1 MTQLSSS
8 KTSVDHTAIHGLP
21 IQQRIDWLIDRAH
34 QHALAF
40 QSPEAWLARS
50 RYLAQHPTAIAAF
63 SCMDGRINIPVV
75 TKTPHGVMMPF
86 RNLGGQF
93 NLGWPYLGEV
103 LSEQVQRVMR
113 EGRRTLA
120 LLTYHFSKGDPQRG
134 CAGFNYD
141 IDAAR
146 AHTCEIKQQMETV
159 FGAGHSTVYPIVC
172 GFETDEDALM
182 FHGRDGE
189 ILDVSVL
196 TPADYERLP
205 ALLAH
210 LYPDM
215 ADQVR
220 MDLLPLVQDNIA
232 HVAAVRQSQRDLTI
246 AHREWIICIGRGF
259 EWLHLPK
266 VALIIGPY
274 SPNLADPIRK
284 AAEIVEANMRAGRI
298 SDDGFLLFAEAPYQE
313 IGVDRARS
321 ELKGRFLSEFAT
333 AVIRA
338 EFPYLSK
345 KMLVRTAV
353 LAWQTRTM
361 EMIDNRAA

>member
-1 MTQLSSS
+1 MTQSSLVQAGAES
-8 KTSVDHTAIHGLP
+8 LAIHAMP
-21 IQQRIDWLIDRAH
+21 IQQRIDWLVDRARRH
-34 QHALAF
+34 SLEF

-75 TKTPHGVMMPF
+75 TNTPHGVIMPF

-93 NLGWPYLGEV
+93 DLGWPYLGEV

-134 CAGFNYD
+134 CAGFNCD
-141 IDAAR
+141 TGAAR
-146 AHTCEIKQQMETV
+146 AHTFAIKRQMEAV
-159 FGAGHSTVYPIVC
+159 FGAGHGTVYPIVC
-172 GFETDEDALM
+172 GFETDEDALIL
-182 FHGRDGE
+182 HGEDGAS
-189 ILDVSVL
+189 LDTSRL
-196 TPADYERLP
+196 SPADCERLP
-205 ALLAH
+205 ALLTR

-220 MDLLPLVQDNIA
+220 KDLLPLVEDNIA
-232 HVAAVRQSQRDLTI
+232 HVAAVRHSRRDLTI

-259 EWLHLPK
+259 EWLHMPK

-284 AAEIVEANMRAGRI
+284 AAEIVEANMQAGRV

-313 IGVDRARS
+313 IGIDRARS
-321 ELKGRFLSEFAT
+321 ELKGRFLSEFAAT
-333 AVIRA
+333 VIRN
-338 EFPYLSK
+338 EFPNLST
-345 KMLVRTAV
+345 KMQVRTAV
-353 LAWQTRTM
+353 LAWQTRSM
-361 EMIDNRAA
+361 EMIDGCAA